1 MERSTEDEMRTLLGR
16 LLDPNIRF
24 PPSPRLVPD
33 LRTFAMPDGLGIQF
47 RGGEVPI
54 ILRGERA
61 GDALAFLLPRLD
73 GTRTLDALLTECPP
87 ALPKPTLLR
96 TLSLLHSK
104 GLLTDAA
111 PPPPGTAADDV
122 LHRQMLFW
130 GRHLDLSRNASSAT
144 EVQRR
149 LATARLVLVGTGMFG
164 IAAYDLLTRSGCTEV
179 RAIDWNDDG
188 LFRETLMESPMPP
201 REMVHLPA
209 TSVDAAAAHLR
220 AWAEETDFLVT
231 ATCDAPAALFRA
243 INRISLIHSTPWLHG
258 NMSGS
263 RADIGPYVWPHDSAC
278 FHCME
283 LRQASMQGLAIE
295 EHLYQEH
302 LAEERDA
309 AERIPRGEAIW
320 SATLAAGLLTGEV
333 IRVVSGIAAPTL
345 LNAVTEISPVSGV
358 MRTNHF
364 LRVPRCPECYQG
376 EVLLQ
381 SVMDD
386 DTGVRA

>member
-1 MERSTEDEMRTLLGR
+1 MERIAEDEMRTLLGR

-24 PPSPRLVPD
+24 PPVPRLVPD

-47 RGGEVPI
+47 RGGEIPI
-54 ILRGERA
+54 IIRGTRA
-61 GDALAFLLPRLD
+61 NDVLAFLLPRLD
-73 GTRTLDALLTECPP
+73 GTRTLDALLTECPSE
-87 ALPKPTLLR
+87 LPKPTLLR

-104 GLLTDAA
+104 GLLTGAESSS
-111 PPPPGTAADDV
+111 PGPGTDDV
-122 LHRQMLFW
+122 LRRQMLFW
-130 GRHLDLSRNASSAT
+130 GRHLDLSRNASSAV

-164 IAAYDLLTRSGCTEV
+164 ITAYDLLTRSGCIEV
-179 RAIDWNDDG
+179 RALDWNDDG
-188 LFRETLMESPMPP
+188 LFHETLIDSPTPP
-201 REMVHLPA
+201 RELVHLSA
-209 TSVDAAAAHLR
+209 TSVDAAAAQLR
-220 AWAEETDFLVT
+220 AWAEDTDFLVT

-243 INRISLIHSTPWLHG
+243 INRLSLIHSMPWLHA

-309 AERIPRGEAIW
+309 AERIPRGEAVW
-320 SATLAAGLLTGEV
+320 SSTLAASLLTGEV

-345 LNAVTEISPVSGV
+345 LNAVIEISPVSGG
-358 MRTNHF
+358 MRMNHF

-381 SVMDD
+381 SVMDG